1 MLEEPGT
8 VMGTTE
14 QERAQGLLAQEAAC
28 RLARRERGPGALL
41 LLLLLPVLLLPV
53 LLLPVLLL
61 PVLLL
66 PLGLRQLRML
76 SSRESSRTVS
86 VALTG
91 CSASLTT

>member
-1 MLEEPGT
+1 M
-8 VMGTTE
+8 MGTTE

-28 RLARRERGPGALL
+28 RLARRERGPGAPL
-41 LLLLLPVLLLPV
+41 LLLLLPV
-53 LLLPVLLL
+53 
-61 PVLLL
+61 LL